1 VGSLFSSGVIVEG
14 ILVLMLVEGIVLMLL
29 RASRGRGLTP
39 LEVLSS
45 LGAGAAL
52 MLALRAALIGSG
64 WPMIAVWLLAALIAH
79 GSDMAVRWRL
89 RRE

>member
-1 VGSLFSSGVIVEG
+1 MDSLFSSGVIVDG
-14 ILVLMLVEGIVLMLL
+14 ILGLMLLEGIVLLLL
-29 RASRGRGLTP
+29 RVSRGRGLTA

-64 WPMIAVWLLAALIAH
+64 WPMIALWLLAALIAH
-79 GSDMAVRWRL
+79 GSDVAVRWRL
-89 RRE
+89 HRE